1 MLNAKCQLPLANYLY
16 QSLMKIL
23 MVCLGNICRSPLAE
37 GILQSKLPENFVVD
51 SAGTIDM
58 HEGKSPDHRS
68 ISTAKKYEIDLS
80 AQKSRPFSVKDFKEY
95 DRIYCM
101 DRNNLK
107 DVLSLAEN
115 GLQRQKVSLIL
126 ENNQEVPDPYWGG
139 LKDFDDVYQLLDK
152 ACERITSDLKR
163 QPKEPSKK

>member
-1 MLNAKCQLPLANYLY
+1 MLNAKCQLPFANYLY

-107 DVLSLAEN
+107 DVLSLAESD
-115 GLQRQKVSLIL
+115 LQRQKVSLIL
-126 ENNQEVPDPYWGG
+126 ENNQEVPDPYWGTMA
-139 LKDFDDVYQLLDK
+139 DFEKVYQLLD
-152 ACERITSDLKR
+152 ATCEKIATNLK
-163 QPKEPSKK
+163 ELNKK

>member
-1 MLNAKCQLPLANYLY
+1 MLNAKCQLPFANYLY

-126 ENNQEVPDPYWGG
+126 ENNQEVPDPYWGTMA
-139 LKDFDDVYQLLDK
+139 DFEKVYQLLDET
-152 ACERITSDLKR
+152 CEKLATDL
-163 QPKEPSKK
+163 KEPSKK

>member
-1 MLNAKCQLPLANYLY
+1 MLNAKCQLPFANYLY
-16 QSLMKIL
+16 QLLMKIL

-126 ENNQEVPDPYWGG
+126 ENNQEVPDPYWGTMA
-139 LKDFDDVYQLLDK
+139 DFEKVYQLLD
-152 ACERITSDLKR
+152 ATCEKIATNLK
-163 QPKEPSKK
+163 ELNKK

>member
-126 ENNQEVPDPYWGG
+126 ENNQEVPDPYWGTMA
-139 LKDFDDVYQLLDK
+139 DFEKVYQLLDET
-152 ACERITSDLKR
+152 CEKIATNL
-163 QPKEPSKK
+163 KEPNKK

>member
-1 MLNAKCQLPLANYLY
+1 MLHAKCQLPFANYLY

-126 ENNQEVPDPYWGG
+126 ENNQEVPDPYWGTMA
-139 LKDFDDVYQLLDK
+139 DFEKVYQLLDET
-152 ACERITSDLKR
+152 CEKITTNLK
-163 QPKEPSKK
+163 ELNKK

>member
-1 MLNAKCQLPLANYLY
+1 MLNANCQLPLANYLY

-126 ENNQEVPDPYWGG
+126 ENNQEVPDPYWGTMA
-139 LKDFDDVYQLLDK
+139 DFEKVYQLLDET
-152 ACERITSDLKR
+152 CEKLATNLK
-163 QPKEPSKK
+163 ELNKK

>member
-1 MLNAKCQLPLANYLY
+1 
-16 QSLMKIL
+16 MKIL

-51 SAGTIDM
+51 SAGTIAM

-80 AQKSRPFSVKDFKEY
+80 AQKSRPFSAKDFREY

-115 GLQRQKVSLIL
+115 DLQRQKVSLIL
-126 ENNQEVPDPYWGG
+126 ENNQEVPDPYWGTMA
-139 LKDFDDVYQLLDK
+139 DFEKVYQLLDET
-152 ACERITSDLKR
+152 CEKLATNLKESIN
-163 QPKEPSKK
+163 K

>member
-1 MLNAKCQLPLANYLY
+1 MLNAKCQLPFANYLY

-115 GLQRQKVSLIL
+115 DLQRQKVSLIL
-126 ENNQEVPDPYWGG
+126 ENNQEVPDPYWGTMA
-139 LKDFDDVYQLLDK
+139 DFEKVYQLLD
-152 ACERITSDLKR
+152 ATCEKIATNLK
-163 QPKEPSKK
+163 ELNKK

>member
-1 MLNAKCQLPLANYLY
+1 
-16 QSLMKIL
+16 MKIL

-115 GLQRQKVSLIL
+115 DLQRQKVSLIL
-126 ENNQEVPDPYWGG
+126 ENNQEVPDPYWGTMA
-139 LKDFDDVYQLLDK
+139 DFEKVYQLLD
-152 ACERITSDLKR
+152 ATCEKIATNLK
-163 QPKEPSKK
+163 ELNKK

>member
-115 GLQRQKVSLIL
+115 DLQRQKVSLIL
-126 ENNQEVPDPYWGG
+126 ENNQEVPDPYWGTMA
-139 LKDFDDVYQLLDK
+139 DFEKVYQLLD
-152 ACERITSDLKR
+152 ATCEKIATNLK
-163 QPKEPSKK
+163 ELNKK